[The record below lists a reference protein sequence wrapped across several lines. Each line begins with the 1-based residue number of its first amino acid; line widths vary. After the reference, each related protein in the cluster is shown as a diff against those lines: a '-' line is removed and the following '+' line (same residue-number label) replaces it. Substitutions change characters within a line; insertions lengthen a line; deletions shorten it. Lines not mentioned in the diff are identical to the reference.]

1 MNGTVM
7 MIEAVEV
14 LLAGVMGYLLGAV
27 PTGLLVGRALRGVD
41 VRQHGS
47 GHTGGLNVSRAA
59 GTWAGVL
66 TAAIDVL
73 LAIAAILGA
82 RLISDNPWAITAAGA
97 MAVVG
102 HNWSIFIR
110 FHGGIGLSS
119 LGGAM
124 VTLVPLPTLGA
135 GGILAL
141 VWVALTRLLRIHRA
155 RATIMMMIALGPVL
169 WALGVPLHGIL
180 MGAGGAAVIII
191 KSMPDWHRQY

>member
-82 RLISDNPWAITAAGA
+82 RLISDNPWATTAAGA

-180 MGAGGAAVIII
+180 MGAGGAAVIIV
-191 KSMPDWHRQY
+191 KTMPDWHRQY